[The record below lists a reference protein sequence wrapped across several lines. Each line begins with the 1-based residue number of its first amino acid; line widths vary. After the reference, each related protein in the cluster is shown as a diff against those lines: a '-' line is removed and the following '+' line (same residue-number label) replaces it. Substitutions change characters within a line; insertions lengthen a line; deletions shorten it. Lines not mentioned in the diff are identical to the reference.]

1 MKEIKSKSPA
11 ETERIAKELAHLLEA
26 GDIVAL
32 TGELGT
38 GKTFF
43 INAVCKALGVEDIV
57 ASPTFTLMHIYSG
70 QKAILHLDCYRL
82 KSVLEAEMLGLDEYF
97 NGGYICLIEW
107 ADKIKEI
114 LPDKTITVTLKQIAN
129 SKNSRIITISG
140 L

>member
-1 MKEIKSKSPA
+1 MKEIISKNLQ
-11 ETERIAKELAHLLEA
+11 ETERIAQELAQSLEA

-43 INAVCKALGVEDIV
+43 INAACKALGVTDIV

-70 QKAILHLDCYRL
+70 REKILHLDCYRL

-107 ADKIKEI
+107 ADKIRELLPKNTIYVALKHI
-114 LPDKTITVTLKQIAN
+114 LNK
-129 SKNSRIITISG
+129 KNSRLITISG